1 MGEVK
6 DMKPTYSELVQQ
18 LALANA
24 DNQKAMASLKQADD
38 ALKLAHNKF
47 HVMAAEVSSVI
58 AACEQV
64 YAAGYNHGHLH
75 TVDGIAYEDGTKEE
89 FAGLALEVLASHME
103 IPATNSF
110 VAELKAQ
117 GVELY
122 LKEMDNNGIATPA
135 EFAAKLRQGAAL

>member
-1 MGEVK
+1 
-6 DMKPTYSELVQQ
+6 MKPTYSELVQQ
-18 LALANA
+18 LAVANA
-24 DNQKAMASLKQADD
+24 DNQKAMASLQQADS

-47 HVMAAEVSSVI
+47 HAMAAEVSGVI

-89 FAGLALEVLASHME
+89 FAGLALEVLASHLE

-110 VAELKAQ
+110 TAELKAQ
-117 GVELY
+117 GVEMFSGKFGGGTPLSN
-122 LKEMDNNGIATPA
+122 LVKEVAA
-135 EFAAKLRQGAAL
+135 EFAAQLRQGAE